1 MILKIAWFIAWFRKL
16 SLLTTASHQR
26 WAIAGSV
33 LFLSIVSTPIF
44 ASPGFDE
51 KDPLLVE
58 AQLQPLDLKPGQ
70 NGSLVLKVKLPQGFH
85 AYAEQFKLT
94 IDEPEGFLVG
104 AVKIDPLKTWY
115 DKFSKRE
122 RSGVE
127 REATL
132 VYALEAP
139 SPVQVSSNIK
149 SLMFELTYQACTD
162 SFCLFPTTKKLV
174 TSWNPHSGGTTA
186 TEVGKEQSGF
196 FSRVDF
202 REALNSSRP
211 FAFLLA
217 FLAGLLTSFTP
228 CIFPMIPI
236 TLAVLGSGSEKRS
249 RRQNFILSLI
259 YVHGIALTYSVLGL
273 IAVKTGS
280 LFGSS
285 LGNPWIVGALCLLM
299 LAMALSLLGFYELQM
314 PAFIRHHLGRGTQK
328 TGVLGA
334 FISGLFAGV
343 VASPCVGPILVSI
356 LAFVSTQGSYVLGFF
371 LLFTYAMGMGSIF
384 ILLGAFS
391 ELTRKLPKSGPWME
405 GVKVFFALLMLAGLY
420 YYLQFVLNDR
430 WWNLALGAGLIIFSS
445 YYGAFSQVNA
455 TRPWKRVRKG
465 LALGAFVIG
474 ILYAAQGALPT
485 LLPWQSQS
493 VGHAPEGGTEL
504 AAPKL
509 AWREYSEQEQRMAA
523 EKGLPVII
531 DFWAEWCLACHELEE
546 KTFSDPQV
554 RILSQNFVLLKM
566 DATKDSAQLR
576 AMKAKFKIQGLPT
589 IVFINETG
597 QWLEPLTLTEF
608 EKADRFILRL
618 NRAIPPAKKISL

>member
-1 MILKIAWFIAWFRKL
+1 MMTSVSTRFRK
-16 SLLTTASHQR
+16 SLFLTTAFGR
-26 WAIAGSV
+26 TWIDIIGSV
-33 LFLSIVSTPIF
+33 LFLSLVFSLSF
-44 ASPGFDE
+44 AASGFDE

-70 NGSLVLKVKLPQGFH
+70 NGSLVLKVKLPPGYH
-85 AYAEQFKLT
+85 AYAEQFKLS
-94 IDEPEGFLVG
+94 IEEPEGFLVG
-104 AVKIDPLKTWY
+104 TVKISPLTTWY

-127 REATL
+127 GEASL
-132 VYALEAP
+132 VYAIEAP
-139 SPVQVSSNIK
+139 AQLQVSPSIK
-149 SLMFELTYQACTD
+149 SLMFALTYQACTE

-174 TSWNPHSGGTTA
+174 TSWNPQSDGTTA
-186 TEVGKEQSGF
+186 PDVGKGQNGF
-196 FSRVDF
+196 FSREGF
-202 REALNSSRP
+202 RESLNSSRP

-236 TLAVLGSGSEKRS
+236 TLAVLGSGSERRS

-299 LAMALSLLGFYELQM
+299 LAMALSLLGFYDLQM
-314 PAFIRHHLGRGTQK
+314 PAFIRHHMGRGTQK
-328 TGVLGA
+328 TGILGA

-371 LLFTYAMGMGSIF
+371 LLFTYAMGMGFIF

-405 GVKVFFALLMLAGLY
+405 GVKVFFALLMLAGFY
-420 YYLQFVLNDR
+420 YYLQFAFSDR
-430 WWNLALGAGLIIFSS
+430 WWNFALGAGLIIFSS
-445 YYGAFSQVNA
+445 YYGAFSQVN
-455 TRPWKRVRKG
+455 TSRPWRRVRKG

-474 ILYAAQGALPT
+474 ILYAAEGALPN

-493 VGHAPEGGTEL
+493 VGHTPEGETQL

-509 AWREYSEQEQRMAA
+509 AWKEYSEQEQRMAA

-576 AMKAKFKIQGLPT
+576 ALKAKFKIQGLPT

-618 NRAIPPAKKISL
+618 NRAIPPNKKTNL